1 MKIRSRKQMI
11 YIGKFCFA
19 YRTFQLWN
27 QLSAN
32 ALGTLCY
39 KQSNYR
45 NKVRK
50 MINKHSELRWN
61 GVISL
66 EYVKGM

>member
-27 QLSAN
+27 QLSTD

-39 KQSNYR
+39 KRSNYR
-45 NKVRK
+45 KKVRK
-50 MINKHSELRWN
+50 MINKHSELRWKY
-61 GVISL
+61 VISV
-66 EYVKGM
+66 ECVKGM